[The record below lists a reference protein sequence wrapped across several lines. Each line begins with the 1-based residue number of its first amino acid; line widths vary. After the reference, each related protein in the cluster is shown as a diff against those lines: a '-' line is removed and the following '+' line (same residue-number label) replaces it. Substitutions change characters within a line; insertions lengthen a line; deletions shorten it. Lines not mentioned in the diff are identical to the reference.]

1 MFWKKDN
8 STERKLAQMNE
19 ILKKSFSNVKNDTQ
33 NIFQWLNHFH
43 KRSIEQEQ
51 LIKQLKME
59 ISYMPRTREDIRRIV
74 DDYYSFESIMAKIRD
89 LSYKVDQIAVS
100 RSEQRPIVQQQSDEW
115 KSYINEMQRR
125 LENLEHRKS
134 SIREKIA
141 KKITRNSKEYVKS
154 TMLSYIR
161 KYERISALQLKDI
174 VVDEQNF
181 CSKSSFYRLLEELE
195 ELEEIGVIKDG
206 KEKHY
211 VSKALKKM

>member
-19 ILKKSFSNVKNDTQ
+19 VLKKSFSNVKNDTQ
-33 NIFQWLNHFH
+33 NIFQWLNYFH
-43 KRSIEQEQ
+43 RKSMEQEQ
-51 LIKQLKME
+51 LIKQLKTE
-59 ISYMPRTREDIRRIV
+59 LSYMPKTREDIRRIV

-89 LSYKVDQIAVS
+89 LSYKVDQLAMV
-100 RSEQRPIVQQQSDEW
+100 RSEQRPIVQQHSDEW
-115 KSYINEMQRR
+115 KSYVNELQKR

-134 SIREKIA
+134 SIREKIV

-154 TMLSYIR
+154 MMLSYIR

-195 ELEEIGVIKDG
+195 ELEEIGVIKEG

-211 VSKALKKM
+211 VSKAIKRV